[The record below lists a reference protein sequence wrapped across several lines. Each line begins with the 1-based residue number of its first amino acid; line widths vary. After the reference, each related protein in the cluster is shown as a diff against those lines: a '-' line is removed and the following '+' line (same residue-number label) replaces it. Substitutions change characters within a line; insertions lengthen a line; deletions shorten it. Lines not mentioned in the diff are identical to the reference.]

1 MAPPPLPPPPHV
13 FNTAQSAAAGLL
25 QIMEFCNWYK
35 ATNKPDMSDKELML
49 LRAQT
54 MVSMSTRILG

>member
-1 MAPPPLPPPPHV
+1 
-13 FNTAQSAAAGLL
+13 
-25 QIMEFCNWYK
+25 MEFCNWYK

-54 MVSMSTRILG
+54 MVSMSTRILGRRTAPFPPFLIPNRAPYGVTPRS